1 MIHWYN
7 ALQKHTKV
15 LEVSLYDYK
24 HKTSIV
30 PGIKETIKHYSVFIK
45 DHIRVVQTV

>member
-1 MIHWYN
+1 MHY
-7 ALQKHTKV
+7 KSKF
-15 LEVSLYDYK
+15 SLYDYK

-30 PGIKETIKHYSVFIK
+30 PDTKETSRHYSVFIK